1 MHRHRWRTATVHP
14 CNTGPTAK
22 VSSITLP
29 ASAATHAARGH
40 RYFARV
46 VRLLIVA
53 STTLA
58 AGGGAVPGA
67 CSTARAGAV
76 VYNQLLCTPTPQDV
90 LDVKNSLAHDYNGGD
105 WSLAPDGSLPK
116 SNPTTYSVGYA
127 SGSDPSA
134 QDAGLALAPDKTRI
148 RPVLVGDANI
158 DGTVDFFD
166 LAQILGYKFNTHQ
179 PASYTDGDLNYDG
192 VVDFFDIVLLLSA
205 NYNSGV
211 HFDVAAPPNS
221 DCVPLPSTPA
231 AAIGLVGI
239 SLALAAMIRRR
250 PLRRSD

>member
-1 MHRHRWRTATVHP
+1 MHRHRWRTATVHS

-22 VSSITLP
+22 VSSFTLS

-40 RYFARV
+40 RCFARV
-46 VRLLIVA
+46 VRLFIVA

-90 LDVKNSLAHDYNGGD
+90 LDVKNSLAHDYDGGD
-105 WSLAPDGSLPK
+105 WALAPDGSLPR

-134 QDAGLALAPDKTRI
+134 QDAGIDLAPDKTRI
-148 RPVLVGDANI
+148 RPVLVGDANM

-166 LAQILGYKFNTHQ
+166 LTQILGYKYNTGQ

-192 VVDFFDIVLLLSA
+192 VVDFFDIVVLLSA

-211 HFDVAAPPNS
+211 RFDVATPPDS
-221 DCVPLPSTPA
+221 DCLPLPSAPA
-231 AAIGLVGI
+231 AVIVLVGI
-239 SLALAAMIRRR
+239 SLAPAAMIRRR
-250 PLRRSD
+250 RLR